1 MREAGKKALADAKI
15 DYSLIEQACVGYGT
29 LRRFGCACDT
39 RWYTFRHVTRCVCTT
54 WLAVYGDSTSGNR
67 AVYELGLSG
76 VPVFNTNN
84 NCSTGSTALMMAQ
97 QFVAGGMSDCV
108 LAVGFEKMQRGSLAI
123 GSEVCRPLPG
133 RVACGAVA
141 SLLASPTCAGP

>member
-1 MREAGKKALADAKI
+1 M
-15 DYSLIEQACVGYGT
+15 
-29 LRRFGCACDT
+29 
-39 RWYTFRHVTRCVCTT
+39 
-54 WLAVYGDSTSGNR
+54 
-67 AVYELGLSG
+67 YELGLSG

-123 GSEVCRPLPG
+123 GSEVRG
-133 RVACGAVA
+133 TQARTTQAARIAVVR
-141 SLLASPTCAGP
+141 